1 MLKIQ
6 VSIFYIFLLLLA
18 GCQPEKDISVEVK
31 PVNTLDLSKFSDT
44 PPSNPL
50 NLLFIHHSC
59 GGHWL
64 ADKGPEN
71 CKDCICKTHP
81 NGGGLRRLLEKNN
94 YVVHEASYNSMIGDK
109 TDILDWPPKFQ
120 NQMDR
125 IHRTKMQD
133 ELLPEGERNQI
144 IMFKSCYPNNNFPS
158 DESVKKA
165 QEAYKSLLPIFE
177 KYPNILFVA
186 VTAPPLVRPY
196 ETSNPL
202 KAFIKKILGKYKDV
216 PAIGRR
222 ARYFNNWLK
231 DVESGWLSQYTLK
244 NVVVFDYYDI
254 LTKNGKSNWAEY
266 PTRGGRDSHP
276 SSEGNS
282 VAAREFVPFLNRAVH
297 RVGIETTNAQRPC
310 RKTFS

>member
-1 MLKIQ
+1 MIPKE
-6 VSIFYIFLLLLA
+6 SIMRYGLRLVFFFILLPCV
-18 GCQPEKDISVEVK
+18 GCQSNQPVQKSIYEVK
-31 PVNTLDLSKFSDT
+31 PVKSLDLSKFPDT

-64 ADKGPEN
+64 ADKGPSAGDN
-71 CKDCICKTHP
+71 CIYETHP
-81 NGGGLRRLLEKNN
+81 NGGGLRSLLEKNN
-94 YVVHEASYNSMIGDK
+94 YVVHEASYNSIIGDK

-125 IHRTKMQD
+125 ILRTKMQD

-177 KYPNILFVA
+177 KYPHTLFVA

-196 ETSNPL
+196 ETQNSL
-202 KAFIKKILGKYKDV
+202 KAFVKKLLGRYKDV
-216 PAIGRR
+216 PSIGRR

-231 DVESGWLSQYTLK
+231 DVESGWLSGYPLK

-266 PTRGGRDSHP
+266 PTKEGRDSHP

-282 VAAREFVPFLNRAVH
+282 VAAQEFVHFLNRAVH
-297 RVGIETTNAQRPC
+297 RAGI
-310 RKTFS
+310 